1 MDKPLN
7 VRLMEMSRGVQ
18 ALREAYKS
26 VPHEMPVLQQ
36 DNSNNSTSSPDQFGP
51 YAQVMGELQHLT
63 GIVLSDRHREKL
75 LDLMRQDSATEWLRR
90 LRGGITQSAIQ
101 PLIEAITVHETYFYR
116 DASQF
121 EHLRSELLPAII
133 QRETNK
139 PTPTIRIWSAAC
151 SSGEEAYTLAMM
163 ALDALLEAG
172 HAQESISGEIRVNP
186 RWKLELLGTDISQK
200 IVDFARN
207 GRYSMIGLNAFRGMP
222 QKLMRFFENTT
233 APLSQNHQFEEN
245 HLEIKDFLRRLVS
258 FKSHNLLDSTLPIE
272 QCDIILCRNVLIY
285 FDIETRKRVQS
296 LLHKAL
302 RTGGMLMLGPPDT
315 LLLQEEFESRWKA
328 DSVCYVKK

>member
-18 ALREAYKS
+18 ALRDAYKA
-26 VPHEMPVLQQ
+26 VPGETPFVQDQPQQ
-36 DNSNNSTSSPDQFGP
+36 KSGTDQLGP
-51 YAQVMGELQHLT
+51 YAQAIEELQHLT

-75 LDLMRQDSATEWLRR
+75 LDLMRHESATEWLRR
-90 LRGGITQSAIQ
+90 MRSGLTQAHLQ
-101 PLIEAITVHETYFYR
+101 DLIEAITVHETYFYR

-121 EHLRSELLPAII
+121 EHLRTEILPAII
-133 QRETNK
+133 QREMNK
-139 PTPTIRIWSAAC
+139 PSPTIRIWSAAC

-163 ALDALLEAG
+163 TLDALLEVG
-172 HAQESISGEIRVNP
+172 QAQESISGDIRVNP

-200 IVDFARN
+200 IVDFAKN

-222 QKLMRFFENTT
+222 QKLLRFFGNTT
-233 APLSQNHQFEEN
+233 APLSQAHHFEEN

-258 FKSHNLLDSTLPIE
+258 FKSHNLLDSILPIE

-285 FDIETRKRVQS
+285 FNIETRRRVQS

-302 RTGGMLMLGPPDT
+302 STGGTLMLGPPDT

-328 DSVCYVKK
+328 DSVCYIKK